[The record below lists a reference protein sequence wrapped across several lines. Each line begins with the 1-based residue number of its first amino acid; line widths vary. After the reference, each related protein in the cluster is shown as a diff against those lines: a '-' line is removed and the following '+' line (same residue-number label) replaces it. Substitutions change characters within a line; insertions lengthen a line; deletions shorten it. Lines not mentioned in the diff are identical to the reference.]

1 MDAGDFVAIAEGV
14 LLAATW
20 AWALRERRPRTVGRQ
35 HSALWSLI
43 CASIA
48 ILSDIILTVVMHYR
62 GETTLAAILFLN
74 TLVASLLLG
83 LAGIV
88 LGILGRGT
96 PRVAGLLWSC
106 VTLCSIAASVLLA
119 VMGYSQA

>member
-14 LLAATW
+14 LLAGTW
-20 AWALRERRPRTVGRQ
+20 TWVLRAKRTRTGWREY
-35 HSALWSLI
+35 SALWSLI
-43 CASIA
+43 CASVA
-48 ILSDIILTVVMHYR
+48 ILSDIVLTVVMHYR
-62 GETTLAAILFLN
+62 GETTLAAILFL
-74 TLVASLLLG
+74 TALVASLLLG

>member
-1 MDAGDFVAIAEGV
+1 MDAGDFVALAEGV
-14 LLAATW
+14 LLAGTW
-20 AWALRERRPRTVGRQ
+20 AWVLRAKHPRSGWRQ

-62 GETTLAAILFLN
+62 GETTLAAILFLT

-88 LGILGRGT
+88 LGFLGRGS